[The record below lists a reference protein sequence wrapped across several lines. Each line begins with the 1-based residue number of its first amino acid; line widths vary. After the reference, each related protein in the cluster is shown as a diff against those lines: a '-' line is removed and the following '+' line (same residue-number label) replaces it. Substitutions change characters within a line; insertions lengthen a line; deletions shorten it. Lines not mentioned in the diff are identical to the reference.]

1 MPSAVMSSVCT
12 GRFTPSTIDGVT
24 SDAASLPTI
33 ATPRALMKGMI
44 EAWKP
49 AALRPTGHGPT
60 FSRRAQRPVRSRIA
74 SPDRSSTPA
83 FFSHAS
89 TSSW

>member
-1 MPSAVMSSVCT
+1 MPIAVMNSVCT
-12 GRFTPSTIDGVT
+12 GRLTPSTRVGVT

-33 ATPRALMKGMI
+33 ATPRALIHGAI

-60 FSRRAQRPVRSRIA
+60 AARRAHRPVRSRIA
-74 SPDRSSTPA
+74 SPLDTFTPA
-83 FFSHAS
+83 IFSHAS